1 LPVIVESGKNKKIA
15 ETPIVSGY
23 SMISDDLKIARELK
37 ERLARQTKL
46 VEYRV
51 FDSRVRG
58 DAEEGADMDVFV
70 EVESLT
76 PELRER
82 IHEVTWEVGFKNF
95 MVISPLVVSRYEV
108 EKTALRSSPIIRSIN
123 REGVAV

>member
-1 LPVIVESGKNKKIA
+1 
-15 ETPIVSGY
+15 
-23 SMISDDLKIARELK
+23 MISDDLKIARELK

>member
-1 LPVIVESGKNKKIA
+1 M
-15 ETPIVSGY
+15 T
-23 SMISDDLKIARELK
+23 SDDLKIARELK
-37 ERLARQTKL
+37 GRLARQAKL
-46 VEYRV
+46 VEFRV
-51 FDSRVRG
+51 FGSRARG

-82 IHEVTWEVGFKNF
+82 IHEVTWEVGFKNY
-95 MVISPLVVSRYEV
+95 MVISPLIVSRYEV